1 MNIFL
6 KRLTIHGFV
15 CSDPQHLQK
24 YLPTFGP
31 DMVTWLASGKIKTK
45 EEVMV
50 GIDNAPEAMIRMW
63 NGDKFGKM
71 VLKIDTD

>member
-1 MNIFL
+1 
-6 KRLTIHGFV
+6 
-15 CSDPQHLQK
+15 
-24 YLPTFGP
+24 
-31 DMVTWLASGKIKTK
+31 MVTWLASGKIKTK